1 MPTIDAIIRYG
12 DISELGLLDEP
23 DLLVQ
28 SLTIT
33 PSREKQEWKGVNL
46 AARALRYTNP
56 LLTFAFTAVMT
67 TATGLANQHPGTA
80 VSDLLNF
87 AGNVYQF
94 DSERGIMVYEDPSR
108 SLTLENEPEVSFNV
122 VHYPFI
128 GETDDEWEAPAEDS
142 ASV

>member
-1 MPTIDAIIRYG
+1 MPTIDAIIKYG
-12 DISELGLLDEP
+12 DISDLGLIDEP

-33 PSREKQEWKGVNL
+33 PARTKNNWLGANL
-46 AARALRYTNP
+46 ATRALRYTDP
-56 LLTFAFTAVMT
+56 ILTFAFTAIISTV
-67 TATGLANQHPGTA
+67 TGFANQHPGTSVA
-80 VSDLLNF
+80 DLLNF

-94 DSERGIMVYEDPSR
+94 DPERGIMVYEDPSR
-108 SLTLENEPEVSFNV
+108 NLTLENEPEVSFNV

-128 GETDDEWEAPAEDS
+128 GEVDDAWEAPPEDS